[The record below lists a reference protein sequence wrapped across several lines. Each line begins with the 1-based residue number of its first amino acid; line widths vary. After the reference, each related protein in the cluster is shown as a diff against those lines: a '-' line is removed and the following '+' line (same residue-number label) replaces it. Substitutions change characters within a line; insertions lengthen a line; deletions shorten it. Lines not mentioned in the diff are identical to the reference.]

1 MIVKHFFEGG
11 PYFMLPIYI
20 MWIVALFFTA
30 KLLLNYFSD
39 KRNLVKLEMY
49 NSIILFSGSFAFL
62 FGIFGQ
68 IIGFFQILDV
78 IHREGDIAFSL
89 IAGGLRITFL
99 TVIYGFALL
108 LLSSIVW
115 FIFKNLVK
123 K

>member
-11 PYFMLPIYI
+11 PYYMAPIYM
-20 MWIVALFFTA
+20 MWIVVLFFTI
-30 KLLLNYFSD
+30 KLFLNYFSD
-39 KRNLVKLEMY
+39 KRNFEKLEKY

-78 IHREGDIAFSL
+78 IHREGDIAFYL
-89 IAGGLRITFL
+89 IAGGLRVTLI

-108 LLSSIVW
+108 LVSAIIW
-115 FIFKNLVK
+115 FINRNLLK

>member
-11 PYFMLPIYI
+11 PYLMLLIYI
-20 MWIVALFFTA
+20 MWIVVLFFAA
-30 KLLLNYFSD
+30 KLLINYFSD
-39 KRNLVKLEMY
+39 KRNLVKLEKY

-89 IAGGLRITFL
+89 IAGGLRVTLI

-108 LLSSIVW
+108 LVSAIIW
-115 FIFKNLVK
+115 FVNRNLLK

>member
-11 PYFMLPIYI
+11 PYFMLLIYI
-20 MWIVALFFTA
+20 MWIVVLFFA
-30 KLLLNYFSD
+30 ANFLVNYFSD
-39 KRNLVKLEMY
+39 KRNLVKLEKY

-89 IAGGLRITFL
+89 IAGGLRVTLI

-108 LLSSIVW
+108 LVSAIIW
-115 FIFKNLVK
+115 FINRNLLK
-123 K
+123 R